1 MKIDDSTFFLKKW
14 VKICLTICILKSFFI
29 FEDFKVEV
37 TRQITLVNSG
47 EMQSS
52 SSGSIKRTRSIFFFE
67 AVEQKCLI
75 PPSMTLF
82 FS

>member
-1 MKIDDSTFFLKKW
+1 MKKW
-14 VKICLTICILKSFFI
+14 VKICLTICILKSFFV
-29 FEDFKVEV
+29 FEGFQVEV
-37 TRQITLVNSG
+37 TRQVTLVNFG

-52 SSGSIKRTRSIFFFE
+52 SSGSIKRTRSTFFFE

-75 PPSMTLF
+75 PPSMTLI